1 MKQTDLLKQLGPFMF
16 FRQAMGLKRKKSTWG
31 LFIDPTPDS
40 LNNITLKSQEL

>member
-16 FRQAMGLKRKKSTWG
+16 FRQVMGLKRKKSTWA
-31 LFIDPTPDS
+31 LFIDPTPDF